1 MKDLASKPT
10 YERVAYGIEKESQII
25 ECLNN
30 FYANEGYK
38 LKPSSHVEDTK
49 EKTDCWQ
56 ETASGKFL
64 RSAIKIRTTK
74 NDILIALKDPFYGFN
89 NEKTVTGRDVLIEYF
104 QYITLSKDEKT
115 IRVAS
120 GKLIHKIS
128 LNILEEA
135 RNVIGEKDLDLKKA
149 PFSKRAEKI
158 LVSKIHPGCEVWYT
172 RDPASWKPKLLGFI
186 PPGTLKTG
194 KEIKYH
200 EFIR

>member
-1 MKDLASKPT
+1 MKNLASKPA
-10 YERVAYGIEKESQII
+10 YERVAYGVEKESQII
-25 ECLNN
+25 ECLNK
-30 FYANEGYK
+30 YYSKDGYK

-89 NEKTVTGRDVLIEYF
+89 NEKTVTGRDVVLEYF
-104 QYITLSKDEKT
+104 QYITLSKDQKT

-128 LNILEEA
+128 LKILDEA
-135 RNVIGEKDLDLKKA
+135 REIIGENDLDLKNGR
-149 PFSKRAEKI
+149 FSKRAEKI
-158 LVSKIHPGCEVWYT
+158 LSSKSFPGCEVWFA
-172 RDPASWKPKLLGFI
+172 RDPASWRPKLLGFI
-186 PPGTLKTG
+186 PPNVLKEG

-200 EFIR
+200 NFII